1 LQSTGRLAT
10 APWGKG
16 DLMLPKNEIIELYN
30 GYKAKYEQLKGKR
43 NSDIGY
49 VSERVV
55 VKWMIELLEK
65 ILNDDIIV
73 KGKIEKKVMK

>member
-1 LQSTGRLAT
+1 
-10 APWGKG
+10 
-16 DLMLPKNEIIELYN
+16 MLPKSEIIALYN
-30 GYKAKYEQLKGKR
+30 GYKTKYEQLKGKR
-43 NSDIGY
+43 NNDIGY

-73 KGKIEKKVMK
+73 KGKIKKKVIK

>member
-1 LQSTGRLAT
+1 
-10 APWGKG
+10 
-16 DLMLPKNEIIELYN
+16 MLYN

-43 NSDIGY
+43 NNDIGY

-73 KGKIEKKVMK
+73 KGKIKKKVIK